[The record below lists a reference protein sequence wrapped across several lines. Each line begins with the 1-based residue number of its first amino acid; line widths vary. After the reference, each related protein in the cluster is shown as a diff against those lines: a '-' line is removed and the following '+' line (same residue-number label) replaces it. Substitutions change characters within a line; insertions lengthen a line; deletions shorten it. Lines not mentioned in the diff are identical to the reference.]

1 MIIVDSVSYLGDE
14 HVILFLLSITYDAY
28 IVYCKSMI
36 FDTRHLVIEMS
47 CNLKMFASKIG
58 YGLIYAKCKQP

>member
-1 MIIVDSVSYLGDE
+1 
-14 HVILFLLSITYDAY
+14 
-28 IVYCKSMI
+28 MI

>member
-14 HVILFLLSITYDAY
+14 HVISFFLSITY
-28 IVYCKSMI
+28 YCKNMI

>member
-1 MIIVDSVSYLGDE
+1 MIIVDLVSYLGDE
-14 HVILFLLSITYDAY
+14 HVILFLLSIY

>member
-14 HVILFLLSITYDAY
+14 HVILFLLSIY

-58 YGLIYAKCKQP
+58 YRLIYAKCKQP

>member
-1 MIIVDSVSYLGDE
+1 M
-14 HVILFLLSITYDAY
+14 LFYFFCQLRI
-28 IVYCKSMI
+28 KNMI

-47 CNLKMFASKIG
+47 YNLKMFASKIG

>member
-14 HVILFLLSITYDAY
+14 NVILFLRSITY
-28 IVYCKSMI
+28 YCNSMI

>member
-14 HVILFLLSITYDAY
+14 HVILFLLSIT
-28 IVYCKSMI
+28 YCKSMI